1 MMYDP
6 MTGQLKLDKNL
17 WMPVFAF
24 SISPRDSYDKS
35 GLEKEVN
42 DLWKE
47 VGNVYGVHLAPY
59 TWGESAPNDWGDTQ
73 LTHLH
78 GTMFQLVSE
87 VDEGKKITVIG
98 IRACAKMKS
107 GRLFKSDNLN
117 EAFKSITDLDG
128 WHGYTN
134 GGHRVVASLVYCPQ
148 VRKGCKPKKNRK
160 GKFACAIKRKML
172 ID

>member
-1 MMYDP
+1 MFDKK
-6 MTGQLKLDKNL
+6 TGHLKLDKSL
-17 WMPVFAF
+17 WTPVFAF
-24 SISPRDSYDKS
+24 TISPRDSYDKS
-35 GLEKEVN
+35 GLEKAVN
-42 DLWKE
+42 DFWKE
-47 VGNVYGVHLAPY
+47 VGNVYGVHLAPH
-59 TWGESAPNDWGDTQ
+59 TWGSYAPKDLSKTE
-73 LTHLH
+73 LSHLH

-87 VDEGKKITVIG
+87 VDEGKKITLSG

-117 EAFKSITDLDG
+117 ETFKSITDLDG

-134 GGHRVVASLVYCPQ
+134 GGHHPIASLVYCPQ

-160 GKFACAIKRKML
+160 GILACSIKRKMW